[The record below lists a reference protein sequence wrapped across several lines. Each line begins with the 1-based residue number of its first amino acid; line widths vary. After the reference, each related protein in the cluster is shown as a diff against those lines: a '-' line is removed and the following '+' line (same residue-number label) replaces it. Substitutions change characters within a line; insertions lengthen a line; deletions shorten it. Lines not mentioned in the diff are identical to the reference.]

1 MNMQAQ
7 PLSRWRTG
15 LGNLIARLVGDGVR
29 EPESRC
35 PDASTIS
42 TGTPGFWSDSSRSTG
57 PKPNEG
63 ESPRIDLKSAA
74 NILVPVDFSPT
85 SFEAVEC
92 ALRLARKAKGRLTF
106 LHVVH
111 LNLTPYGPGN
121 PEWLK
126 DALRQEAVTKT
137 EALVN
142 NARAA
147 GVAADC
153 LVEEGVPA
161 AVIADV
167 VARQHAQMLIM
178 AAPTRGLI
186 ARFVRRKTIE
196 NVIRD
201 VPCPVLVLQ
210 SNRKEGIL

>member
-7 PLSRWRTG
+7 TLSRWRTG
-15 LGNLIARLVGDGVR
+15 LGNLIARLFRDDGH
-29 EPESRC
+29 EPELRS
-35 PDASTIS
+35 PDASGLS
-42 TGTPGFWSDSSRSTG
+42 QCAG
-57 PKPNEG
+57 PKSDEAEP
-63 ESPRIDLKSAA
+63 PRVDLKPAA
-74 NILVPVDFSPT
+74 NILVPVDFTPA
-85 SFEAVEC
+85 SFQAVEC
-92 ALRLARKAKGRLTF
+92 ATRLARKAKGRLIF

-126 DALRQEAVTKT
+126 IALRREAVTKA

-161 AVIADV
+161 AVIAEV
-167 VARQHAQMLIM
+167 VAQRRAQMIIM
-178 AAPTRGLI
+178 AAPKRGPI
-186 ARFVRRKTIE
+186 ARLFRQKTIE
-196 NVIRD
+196 HVIRD